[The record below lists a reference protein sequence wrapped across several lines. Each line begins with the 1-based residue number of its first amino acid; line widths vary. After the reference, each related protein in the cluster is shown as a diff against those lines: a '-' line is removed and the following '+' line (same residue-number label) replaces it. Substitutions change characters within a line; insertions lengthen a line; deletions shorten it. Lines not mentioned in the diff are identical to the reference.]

1 MSDTNYKVQLERT
14 LDQISAARAAW
25 EEGTLKAS
33 NDELYAILERCYAV
47 FAEMKDDTAKRRA
60 LNALLTDRN
69 MKPRTSTSLGLKVI
83 RYVFGKEGNR
93 EMAYSRVLTI
103 AYDLKSEEQTLTSYI
118 EECGGVE
125 EVRRLQKIKDGK
137 TMTAADY
144 KQMAVMGLNMARIPV
159 ASFDLPEFIQPN
171 SEYDEDYVVGLIRC
185 NPDGTGDLLF
195 GNNDAKVIDTV
206 LIASGKY
213 LDQKAQD
220 DQKGLEA
227 ADVAKRRT
235 EDVKTFA
242 PKLFASMSPKVRIT
256 SAAVPAAE

>member
-1 MSDTNYKVQLERT
+1 MSDTNYKVQLEKT

-47 FAEMKDDTAKRRA
+47 FAEMKDDTAKRRS
-60 LNALLTDRN
+60 LNSLLTDRN

-93 EMAYSRVLTI
+93 EQAYARLLSI
-103 AYDLKSEEQTLTSYI
+103 AFDLKPAEQSLTSYI
-118 EECGGVE
+118 QEFGGVE
-125 EVRRLQKIKDGK
+125 EVRRLPKVKDGK
-137 TMTAADY
+137 TMTSDDY
-144 KQMAVMGLNMARIPV
+144 KQIAVAGLNMARIPV

-242 PKLFASMSPKVRIT
+242 PKLFAAMSPKVRIS

>member
-1 MSDTNYKVQLERT
+1 MSDATYKVQLAKT

-47 FAEMKDDTAKRRA
+47 FAEMKDDTAKRRS
-60 LNALLTDRN
+60 LNSLLTDRN

-93 EMAYSRVLTI
+93 EMAYARLLSI
-103 AYDLKSEEQTLTSYI
+103 AFDLKPAEQSLTSYI
-118 EECGGVE
+118 QECGGVE
-125 EVRRLQKIKDGK
+125 EVRRLPKVKDGK
-137 TMTAADY
+137 AMTADDY
-144 KQMAVMGLNMARIPV
+144 KQIAVAGLNMARIPV
-159 ASFDLPEFIQPN
+159 ASFTLPDFIQPN

-185 NPDGTGDLLF
+185 NPNGTGDLLF

-206 LIASGKY
+206 LVASGKY

-242 PKLFASMSPKVRIT
+242 PKLFASMAHKVRIT
-256 SAAVPAAE
+256 DQAIPAE

>member
-14 LDQISAARAAW
+14 LDLISAARAAW
-25 EEGTLKAS
+25 EDGTLRAS

-93 EMAYSRVLTI
+93 EMAYARLLTI
-103 AYDLKSEEQTLTSYI
+103 AHDLKPADQSLTSYI
-118 EECGGVE
+118 QEFGGVE
-125 EVRRLQKIKDGK
+125 EVRRMPKIKNGK
-137 TMTAADY
+137 TMSADDY
-144 KQMAVMGLNMARIPV
+144 KQIAVAGLNMARIPV
-159 ASFDLPEFIQPN
+159 ATFDLPEFIQPN

-227 ADVAKRRT
+227 ADVAKRRR
-235 EDVKTFA
+235 EDVKSFA
-242 PKLFASMSPKVRIT
+242 PKLFASMSHKVQIT
-256 SAAVPAAE
+256 DAAMPAE

>member
-1 MSDTNYKVQLERT
+1 MSDTNYKFQLERT

-33 NDELYAILERCYAV
+33 NDELYAILERCFAV

-60 LNALLTDRN
+60 LNSLLTDRN
-69 MKPRTSTSLGLKVI
+69 MKSRTSTSLGLKVI

-93 EMAYSRVLTI
+93 EMAYSRLLAI
-103 AYDLKSEEQTLTSYI
+103 AYDLKSAEQSLTSYI
-118 EECGGVE
+118 QECGGVE
-125 EVRRLQKIKDGK
+125 EVRRLSKIKDGK
-137 TMTAADY
+137 SMTANDY
-144 KQMAVMGLNMARIPV
+144 KQIAVAGLNMARIPV

-185 NPDGTGDLLF
+185 NSDGTGDLLF
-195 GNNDAKVIDTV
+195 GNNEAKVIDTV
-206 LIASGKY
+206 LVASGKY

-227 ADVAKRRT
+227 ADVAKRRA
-235 EDVKTFA
+235 ENVKTYA
-242 PKLFASMSPKVRIT
+242 PKLFASVGAKMPINGELQ
-256 SAAVPAAE
+256 VPAE

>member
-1 MSDTNYKVQLERT
+1 MSDATYKTQLEKT
-14 LDQISAARAAW
+14 LDQIAASRAVW

-33 NDELYAILERCYAV
+33 NDELYAILERCFAV
-47 FAEMKDDTAKRRA
+47 FAEMKEDTAKRRS
-60 LNALLTDRN
+60 LNSLLTDRS

-93 EMAYSRVLTI
+93 EQAYAKVMGI
-103 AYDLKSEEQTLTSYI
+103 AYDLKPADQSLTSYI

-125 EVRRLQKIKDGK
+125 EVRRTSKIKDGK
-137 TMTAADY
+137 TMTAEDY
-144 KQMAVMGLNMARIPV
+144 KSIAVAGLNMARIPV
-159 ASFDLPEFIQPN
+159 ASFKLPEFIQPN

-206 LIASGKY
+206 LVASGKY

-227 ADVAKRRT
+227 ADVAKRRA
-235 EDVKTFA
+235 EDVKSFA
-242 PKLFASMSPKVRIT
+242 PKLFASVGANMPTHHQAI
-256 SAAVPAAE
+256 PAE

>member
-1 MSDTNYKVQLERT
+1 MSDATYKTQLEKT
-14 LDQISAARAAW
+14 LDQIAASRAVW

-33 NDELYAILERCYAV
+33 NDELYAILERCFAV
-47 FAEMKDDTAKRRA
+47 FAEMKEDTAKRRS
-60 LNALLTDRN
+60 LNSLLTDRS

-93 EMAYSRVLTI
+93 EQAYAKVMGI
-103 AYDLKSEEQTLTSYI
+103 AYDLKPADQSLTSYI

-125 EVRRLQKIKDGK
+125 EVRRTSKIKDGK
-137 TMTAADY
+137 TMTAEDY
-144 KQMAVMGLNMARIPV
+144 KSIAVAGLNMARIPV
-159 ASFDLPEFIQPN
+159 ASFNLPEFIQPN

-206 LIASGKY
+206 LVASGKY

-227 ADVAKRRT
+227 ADVAKRRA
-235 EDVKTFA
+235 EDVKSFA
-242 PKLFASMSPKVRIT
+242 PKLFASVGANMPTHHQAI
-256 SAAVPAAE
+256 PAE

>member
-14 LDQISAARAAW
+14 LDQISVARASW

-47 FAEMKDDTAKRRA
+47 FFEMKDDTAKRRA

-93 EMAYSRVLTI
+93 EIAYSRLLTI
-103 AYDLKSEEQTLTSYI
+103 AHDLKPAEQSLTSYI
-118 EECGGVE
+118 EQCGGVE
-125 EVRRLQKIKDGK
+125 EVRRVSKIKDGK
-137 TMTAADY
+137 AMSADDY
-144 KQMAVMGLNMARIPV
+144 KQIAVAGLNMARIPV

-195 GNNDAKVIDTV
+195 GNNEAKVIDTV

-227 ADVAKRRT
+227 ADVAKRRA

-242 PKLFASMSPKVRIT
+242 PKLFAAVGAHTRMNGEHK
-256 SAAVPAAE
+256 VPAE

>member
-1 MSDTNYKVQLERT
+1 MSDTNYKFQLERT

-25 EEGTLKAS
+25 EEGTLRAS

-47 FAEMKDDTAKRRA
+47 FAEMKDDTAKRRS
-60 LNALLTDRN
+60 LNSLLTDRN

-93 EMAYSRVLTI
+93 EIAYSRLLTI
-103 AYDLKSEEQTLTSYI
+103 AFDLKPVEQSLTSYI
-118 EECGGVE
+118 QECGGVE
-125 EVRRLQKIKDGK
+125 EVRRLPKIKDGK
-137 TMTAADY
+137 AMTADDY
-144 KQMAVMGLNMARIPV
+144 KQIAVAGLNMARIPV

-195 GNNDAKVIDTV
+195 GNNEAKVIDTV

-227 ADVAKRRT
+227 ADVAKRRR

-242 PKLFASMSPKVRIT
+242 PKLFASMGTQMRINGEHK
-256 SAAVPAAE
+256 VPAE

>member
-14 LDQISAARAAW
+14 LDQISVARAAW

-33 NDELYAILERCYAV
+33 NDELYAILEQCFAV
-47 FAEMKDDTAKRRA
+47 FVEMKDYTAKRRA

-93 EMAYSRVLTI
+93 EIAYSRLLTI
-103 AYDLKSEEQTLTSYI
+103 AHDLKPAEQSLTSYI
-118 EECGGVE
+118 QECGGVE
-125 EVRRLQKIKDGK
+125 EVRRVSKIKDGK
-137 TMTAADY
+137 AMTSDDY
-144 KQMAVMGLNMARIPV
+144 KQIAVAGLNMARIPV

-195 GNNDAKVIDTV
+195 GNNEAKVIDTV

-227 ADVAKRRT
+227 ADVAKRRA

-242 PKLFASMSPKVRIT
+242 PKLFAAVGAHTRMNGEHK
-256 SAAVPAAE
+256 VPAE

>member
-1 MSDTNYKVQLERT
+1 MSETFKIQLERT
-14 LDQISAARAAW
+14 LQQISDARAVW
-25 EEGTLKAS
+25 EEGTLKAA
-33 NDELYAILERCYAV
+33 NDELYAILERCFAV
-47 FAEMKDDTAKRRA
+47 FAEMKEDTAKRRA
-60 LNALLTDRN
+60 LNSLLTDRN

-93 EMAYSRVLTI
+93 EIAYARLLSV
-103 AYDLKSEEQTLTSYI
+103 AYDLKDADQSLTSYI
-118 EECGGVE
+118 EQCGGVE
-125 EVRRLQKIKDGK
+125 EVRRVSKIKDGK
-137 TMTAADY
+137 AMTADNY
-144 KQMAVMGLNMARIPV
+144 KQIAVAGLNMARIPV

-195 GNNDAKVIDTV
+195 GNNEAKVIDTV

-227 ADVAKRRT
+227 ADVAKRRA

-242 PKLFASMSPKVRIT
+242 PKLFASMSPKLRLNGEAI
-256 SAAVPAAE
+256 PAE

>member
-159 ASFDLPEFIQPN
+159 ATFDLPEFIQPN

>member
-14 LDQISAARAAW
+14 LNQISAARAVW
-25 EEGTLKAS
+25 EEGTLKSS
-33 NDELYAILERCYAV
+33 NDELYAILERCFEIYKQ
-47 FAEMKDDTAKRRA
+47 MKEDTAKRRS
-60 LNALLTDRN
+60 LNSLLTDRN
-69 MKPRTSTSLGLKVI
+69 MKPRTSTSLGIKVI

-93 EMAYSRVLTI
+93 EQAFARVLTI
-103 AYDLKSEEQTLTSYI
+103 AYDLKPAEQSLASYI
-118 EECGGVE
+118 EQCGGVE
-125 EVRRLQKIKDGK
+125 EVRRTSKIKDGK
-137 TMTAADY
+137 TMTAEDY

-159 ASFDLPEFIQPN
+159 ATFNLPEFIQPN

-206 LIASGKY
+206 LVASGKY

-220 DQKGLEA
+220 DQKGLQV

-235 EDVKTFA
+235 EDVRSFA
-242 PKLFASMSPKVRIT
+242 PKLFASMSPKLHINGL
-256 SAAVPAAE
+256 AVPAE

>member
-1 MSDTNYKVQLERT
+1 MSKNEYRQTLEAT
-14 LDQISAARAAW
+14 LDQIALAREVW
-25 EEGTLKAS
+25 EEGTLKAA
-33 NDELYAILERCYAV
+33 NEELYAILEQCFSV
-47 FAEMKDDTAKRRA
+47 FVEMKEDTAKRRA
-60 LNALLTDRN
+60 LNALLTDRA
-69 MKPRTSTSLGLKVI
+69 MKPRANTSLGLKVI

-93 EMAYSRVLTI
+93 EQAYAKVLAT
-103 AYDLKSEEQTLTSYI
+103 AYDLKPADQTLTSYI

-125 EVRRLQKIKDGK
+125 EVRRTSTMKDGK
-137 TMTAADY
+137 KMTASDY
-144 KQMAVMGLNMARIPV
+144 KQIAVAGLNMARIPV

-220 DQKGLEA
+220 DQKGLEM
-227 ADVAKRRT
+227 ADVAKRRA
-235 EDVKTFA
+235 EDVKSFA
-242 PKLFASMSPKVRIT
+242 PKLFASMGAKVRI
-256 SAAVPAAE
+256 SNAAVPAE

>member
-1 MSDTNYKVQLERT
+1 MSDTNYKVQLEKT

-47 FAEMKDDTAKRRA
+47 FAEMKDDTAKRRS
-60 LNALLTDRN
+60 LNSLLTDRN

-93 EMAYSRVLTI
+93 EQAYARLLSI
-103 AYDLKSEEQTLTSYI
+103 AFDLKPAEQSLTSYI
-118 EECGGVE
+118 QEFGGVE
-125 EVRRLQKIKDGK
+125 EVRRLPKVKDGK
-137 TMTAADY
+137 AMTADDY
-144 KQMAVMGLNMARIPV
+144 KQIAVAGLNMARIPV

-242 PKLFASMSPKVRIT
+242 PKLFASMSHKVRIT
-256 SAAVPAAE
+256 DSAITAAE

>member
-1 MSDTNYKVQLERT
+1 MSDATYKTQLEKT
-14 LDQISAARAAW
+14 LDQIAASRAVW

-33 NDELYAILERCYAV
+33 NDELYDILERCFAV
-47 FAEMKDDTAKRRA
+47 FAEMKEDTAKRRS
-60 LNALLTDRN
+60 LNSLLTDRS

-93 EMAYSRVLTI
+93 EQAYAKVLGI
-103 AYDLKSEEQTLTSYI
+103 AYDLKPADQSLTSYI

-125 EVRRLQKIKDGK
+125 EVRRTSKIKDGK
-137 TMTAADY
+137 TMTAEDY
-144 KQMAVMGLNMARIPV
+144 KSIAVAGLNMARIPV
-159 ASFDLPEFIQPN
+159 ASFKLPEFIQPN

-206 LIASGKY
+206 LVASGKY

-227 ADVAKRRT
+227 ADVAKRRA
-235 EDVKTFA
+235 EDVKSFA
-242 PKLFASMSPKVRIT
+242 PKLFASVGANIPTHHQAI
-256 SAAVPAAE
+256 PAE

>member
-1 MSDTNYKVQLERT
+1 MSDTNYKVHLERT

-47 FAEMKDDTAKRRA
+47 FAEMKEDTAKRRA

-137 TMTAADY
+137 SMTAADY

>member
-144 KQMAVMGLNMARIPV
+144 KKMAVMGLNMARIPV

-242 PKLFASMSPKVRIT
+242 PKLFASMSHKVRINGE
-256 SAAVPAAE
+256 AIPAE

>member
-1 MSDTNYKVQLERT
+1 MSDTTYKVQLEKT

-47 FAEMKDDTAKRRA
+47 FAEMKDDTAKRRS
-60 LNALLTDRN
+60 LNSLLTDRN

-93 EMAYSRVLTI
+93 EQAYARLLSI
-103 AYDLKSEEQTLTSYI
+103 AFDLKPAEQSLTSYI
-118 EECGGVE
+118 QEFGGVE
-125 EVRRLQKIKDGK
+125 EVRRLPKVKDGK
-137 TMTAADY
+137 AMTADDY
-144 KQMAVMGLNMARIPV
+144 KQIAVAGLNMARIPV

-242 PKLFASMSPKVRIT
+242 PKLFAAMSPKVRIS

>member
-103 AYDLKSEEQTLTSYI
+103 AYDLKPEEQTLTSYI

-137 TMTAADY
+137 TMTAEDY

-159 ASFDLPEFIQPN
+159 ATFDLPEFIQPN

>member
-1 MSDTNYKVQLERT
+1 M
-14 LDQISAARAAW
+14 
-25 EEGTLKAS
+25 
-33 NDELYAILERCYAV
+33 
-47 FAEMKDDTAKRRA
+47 FAEMKDDTAKRRS
-60 LNALLTDRN
+60 LNSLLTDRN

-93 EMAYSRVLTI
+93 EQAYARLLSI
-103 AYDLKSEEQTLTSYI
+103 AFDLKPAEQSLTSYI
-118 EECGGVE
+118 QEYGGVE
-125 EVRRLQKIKDGK
+125 EVRRLPKVKDGK
-137 TMTAADY
+137 TMTADDY
-144 KQMAVMGLNMARIPV
+144 KQIAVAGLNMARIPV
-159 ASFDLPEFIQPN
+159 ASFPLPEFIQPN

-242 PKLFASMSPKVRIT
+242 PKLFASMAHKVRIT
-256 SAAVPAAE
+256 DAAIPAE